1 MVREEQR
8 FVASGVIQND
18 YFRCRILHCIG
29 HHRLVTNAENSVRR
43 KDMEKR
49 RKKIGWTFS
58 FARMHPVLK
67 TILAVAAGF
76 ATVGYVLVGSWLF
89 YFMVTR

>member
-1 MVREEQR
+1 M
-8 FVASGVIQND
+8 
-18 YFRCRILHCIG
+18 
-29 HHRLVTNAENSVRR
+29 
-43 KDMEKR
+43 KR
-49 RKKIGWTFS
+49 GRKKIGWTFS

-67 TILAVAAGF
+67 TILAIAAGF

>member
-1 MVREEQR
+1 M
-8 FVASGVIQND
+8 
-18 YFRCRILHCIG
+18 
-29 HHRLVTNAENSVRR
+29 
-43 KDMEKR
+43 KR
-49 RKKIGWTFS
+49 GKKKIGWTFN

-67 TILAVAAGF
+67 TVLAVAACF